1 MIFFY
6 KVHVYKQLVPFLHR
20 MIVHYAGKDV
30 TFLIMGMMNELTGF
44 LTGLLL
50 SFFFFTILVVIAG
63 ITVENWRSFLKW
75 MNWLMLYHAF
85 IYVGVRPFIYQ
96 TKFPLVEQIIWGFA
110 IVYLLINAV
119 ILFIKSLENGKKD

>member
-30 TFLIMGMMNELTGF
+30 TFLIMGMINELTGF

-50 SFFFFTILVVIAG
+50 SFFYFTILVVVAG
-63 ITVENWRSFLKW
+63 ITVKNWRSFLKW
-75 MNWLMLYHAF
+75 MNLLILYHAF
-85 IYVGVRPFIYQ
+85 IYVCVRPFIYK
-96 TKFPLVEQIIWGFA
+96 TNFPPVEQTIWRFA
-110 IVYLLINAV
+110 TIYLLINAV
-119 ILFIKSLENGKKD
+119 ILLIKLLEQSKKD